1 MFCQQNRPERDQVQ
15 DWYRNGEMV
24 VVSRRRRRSLSLLA
38 FRRNVVNSIFLK
50 YSKERRLP
58 SSHVGIRNIPSD
70 VCYDDTKQYQKQSEH
85 KRIQNL
91 FKHLRLSVFALTMNG
106 FHWLTDYAKTPHL
119 RFEEVRNTPLLKNK
133 GGVRCTNRT
142 LDAAR

>member
-1 MFCQQNRPERDQVQ
+1 M
-15 DWYRNGEMV
+15 

-38 FRRNVVNSIFLK
+38 FRRNVVNFIFLK

-58 SSHVGIRNIPSD
+58 SSHVGIGNIPSD